1 MRCSELQEQR
11 PIMNKN
17 FSGSAL
23 RQGDLGLPSLAQLAA
38 KNPAFLDEVLL
49 PKEASAVIKVPV
61 STLATLRHRGGGPK
75 FVRLGPGKRAP
86 CGYTRRYLYEWT
98 WQQTRSS
105 TSDSGQAV

>member
-1 MRCSELQEQR
+1 M
-11 PIMNKN
+11 KN
-17 FSGSAL
+17 DLLGSAARL
-23 RQGDLGLPSLAQLAA
+23 EVSGLPSLAEIAA
-38 KNPAFLDEVLL
+38 TNPGFLDEIVL
-49 PKEASAVIKVPV
+49 PKEASAIIKVPIA
-61 STLATLRHRGGGPK
+61 TLAGLRHRGGGPK